1 MLGFPRTNRL
11 GTQSGAVSDMPEDA
25 KELLVLSG
33 PWFRWTGRASKA
45 KEGKGCSGHCF
56 LKMGF
61 QFEDLVNWEW

>member
-1 MLGFPRTNRL
+1 ML
-11 GTQSGAVSDMPEDA
+11 EDA